1 VGQEPVMFNQTVAEN
16 MMYSKPDA
24 THAEIEAALKA
35 ANAYDFI

>member
-1 VGQEPVMFNQTVAEN
+1 MFNQTVAEN

-24 THAEIEAALKA
+24 TPAEIEAALKA